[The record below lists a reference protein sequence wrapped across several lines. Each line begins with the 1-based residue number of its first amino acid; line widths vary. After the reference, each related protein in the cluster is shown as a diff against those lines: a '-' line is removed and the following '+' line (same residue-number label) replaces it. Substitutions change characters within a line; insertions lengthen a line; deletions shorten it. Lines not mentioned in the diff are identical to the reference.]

1 VVEIGTAQGGTL
13 GAFCE
18 IAADDALVVSIDL
31 PGGDRDDESEDDKY
45 GARDTDRMAEY
56 RLPGQRIEFIQA
68 DSHHQATYEAL
79 SRILAGRL
87 VDLLFIDGDHSYEG
101 VKTDFELYLP
111 LVAPT
116 GVIGLHDIATHIVRG
131 VEVDRF
137 WAHLKTRFNVRE
149 CIYPKEN
156 KSWGEWAGIGIVDLE
171 EQ

>member
-13 GAFCE
+13 GALCE

-31 PGGDRDDESEDDKY
+31 PGGDKDEVSEDDKY
-45 GARDTDRMAEY
+45 GKRDIAKMVGYAK
-56 RLPGQRIEFIQA
+56 PGQRVEFLQA
-68 DSHHQATYEAL
+68 DSHRSSTRATLEH
-79 SRILAGRL
+79 ILEGRL
-87 VDLLFIDGDHSYEG
+87 IDLLFIDGDHSYQG
-101 VKTDFELYLP
+101 VKADFELYLP

-116 GVIGLHDIATHIVRG
+116 GLIGLHDIATHIVQG

-137 WAHLKTRFNVRE
+137 WAELKTRFNVRE

-156 KSWGEWAGIGIVDLE
+156 RSWGSWAGIGIVDLE